1 MIIVLVIAGI
11 AMCASVGGVVLV
23 SLASNREDS
32 AHSLAGRPAG
42 AMQAAARRVV
52 GFYAD
57 GVTSRPGGSGAARPV
72 HGGSSDWPV
81 DPAGP
86 GGDWLGAPAGTDTD
100 APDIPHLV
108 G

>member
-1 MIIVLVIAGI
+1 MIILLVIAGI
-11 AMCASVGGVVLV
+11 AVGASLGGIVLV
-23 SLASNREDS
+23 SLASRHEDS
-32 AHSLAGRPAG
+32 AHSLAGRPSG
-42 AMQAAARRVV
+42 AMEAAARRVV
-52 GFYAD
+52 GFHAD
-57 GVTSRPGGSGAARPV
+57 GLGRRPGGSGAARPV